1 MGIIENVT
9 DDNSI
14 SFVKLLKDINFKL
27 SHLKIL
33 LLLIL

>member
-14 SFVKLLKDINFKL
+14 NFAELLKDINFML
-27 SHLKIL
+27 SHLKI
-33 LLLIL
+33 

>member
-14 SFVKLLKDINFKL
+14 NFAELLKDINFTS
-27 SHLKIL
+27 SHLKI
-33 LLLIL
+33 